1 MTVLFFYIKNPPEIY
16 LLAILKILFKKCT
29 IAVIGIAISIGK
41 KRLKT
46 ANKIVPNPKPEKNV
60 NNEPINAERIIITNA
75 KPKYDFVRTNIRLT

>member
-1 MTVLFFYIKNPPEIY
+1 MHNCSHWDSY
-16 LLAILKILFKKCT
+16 LYR
-29 IAVIGIAISIGK
+29 K